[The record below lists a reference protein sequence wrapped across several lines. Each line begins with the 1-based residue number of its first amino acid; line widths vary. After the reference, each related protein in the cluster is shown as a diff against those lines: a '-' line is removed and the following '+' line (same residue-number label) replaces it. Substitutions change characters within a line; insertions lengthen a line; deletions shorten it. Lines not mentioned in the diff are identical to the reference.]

1 MKSHETTY
9 EELWKRILS
18 KADKIALQHIYKYFY
33 PKLYQYALKLTVNQ
47 AMAEDAVHD
56 TFLYLWQH
64 RKQIGEIQSVQFYL
78 IRSVRNACLKLIKK
92 KNRLTHIDD
101 VTTHIDLM
109 ILPSELEFKNVNDDV
124 KKRIKE
130 ALNSLSARQR
140 EIIYLKFYNNLDY
153 EEIGKIL
160 NINYQ
165 SVVNHV
171 YKGIQKLRK
180 AETLQ
185 FFRHLE

>member
-1 MKSHETTY
+1 MQSHKNTY
-9 EELWKRILS
+9 EELWKEILS
-18 KADKIALQHIYKYFY
+18 KADKRALQRIYKHFY
-33 PKLYQYALKLTVNQ
+33 PKLYQYALKLTGSQ
-47 AMAEDAVHD
+47 AMAEDAIHD

-64 RKQIGEIQSVQFYL
+64 RKQIGEIQSMQFYL

-92 KNRLTHIDD
+92 KNRLSNIDD
-101 VTTHIDLM
+101 TSSHLDLR
-109 ILPSELEFKNVNDDV
+109 ISPTEFQLVNINEDI
-124 KKRIKE
+124 KTRIE
-130 ALNSLSARQR
+130 QALNSLSTRQR

-153 EEIGKIL
+153 EEIGEIL

-185 FFRHLE
+185 FFKRL